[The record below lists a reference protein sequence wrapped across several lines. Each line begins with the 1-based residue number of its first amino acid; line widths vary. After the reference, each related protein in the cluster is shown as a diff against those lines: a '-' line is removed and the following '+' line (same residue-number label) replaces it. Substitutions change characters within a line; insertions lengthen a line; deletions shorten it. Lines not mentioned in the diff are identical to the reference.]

1 MKVYK
6 LFSAWYFFIFFSFG
20 SFLPLLSPFLKERG
34 FSGLNIGSALALG
47 ALVTIIM
54 QPLWGY
60 LADRYRNSKV
70 IVFILITCYTLA
82 GLTMAAGTGVA
93 KLTIIYGVFMVFFS
107 GIMPVID
114 SMVVGNDLE
123 FGKVRLWGAMGFA
136 LGAQLT
142 GLLAE
147 NLGLSSIFIAIT
159 LSNILVLILTA
170 RIDDR
175 SHSKT
180 REDSLNRG
188 DILELLSDKGYLI
201 FLVASFLVGGSM
213 TGHNN
218 YFSLLY
224 RELGGSLSGVG
235 LAFLLFAGSEAP
247 VMALVQNL
255 SRRIN
260 VTSGL
265 IISSLI
271 FSIRWLWY
279 STMPDPKWILTLFF
293 IQGLSIGS
301 FLVLVTLYISEVT
314 GPGLRTTAL
323 AIYFSFSAGL
333 GGMFAQ
339 YFSGLI
345 LNNYGIAQVYSFYFI
360 MSLLGGG
367 LYFLLLI
374 GREKKVDCKME
385 DAGVKYK

>member
-1 MKVYK
+1 
-6 LFSAWYFFIFFSFG
+6 
-20 SFLPLLSPFLKERG
+20 
-34 FSGLNIGSALALG
+34 
-47 ALVTIIM
+47 
-54 QPLWGY
+54 
-60 LADRYRNSKV
+60 
-70 IVFILITCYTLA
+70 
-82 GLTMAAGTGVA
+82 
-93 KLTIIYGVFMVFFS
+93 
-107 GIMPVID
+107 
-114 SMVVGNDLE
+114 
-123 FGKVRLWGAMGFA
+123 
-136 LGAQLT
+136 
-142 GLLAE
+142 
-147 NLGLSSIFIAIT
+147 
-159 LSNILVLILTA
+159 
-170 RIDDR
+170 
-175 SHSKT
+175 
-180 REDSLNRG
+180 
-188 DILELLSDKGYLI
+188 
-201 FLVASFLVGGSM
+201 M

-265 IISSLI
+265 VISSLI
-271 FSIRWLWY
+271 FSLRWLWY
-279 STMPDPKWILTLFF
+279 STMPDPKFILILFF

-314 GPGLRTTAL
+314 TPDLRTTAL

-345 LNNYGIAQVYSFYFI
+345 LNNYGIARVYSFYFV

-367 LYFLLLI
+367 LYLLLLVVRK
-374 GREKKVDCKME
+374 GKSHCKIE

>member
-1 MKVYK
+1 
-6 LFSAWYFFIFFSFG
+6 
-20 SFLPLLSPFLKERG
+20 
-34 FSGLNIGSALALG
+34 
-47 ALVTIIM
+47 M

-70 IVFILITCYTLA
+70 IVFILVTCYTLA
-82 GLTMAAGTGVA
+82 GLTMAVGTGVA

-114 SMVVGNDLE
+114 SMVVGNGLE

-136 LGAQLT
+136 LGAQVT

-147 NLGLSSIFIAIT
+147 SLGLPSIFFAIT
-159 LSNILVLILTA
+159 LSNVLVLILTVK
-170 RIDDR
+170 IDDR

-255 SRRIN
+255 SRKIN

-271 FSIRWLWY
+271 FSMRWLWY

-314 GPGLRTTAL
+314 TPNLRTTAL

-345 LNNYGIAQVYSFYFI
+345 LNNYEIAQVYSFYFV

-367 LYFLLLI
+367 LYLLLLI
-374 GREKKVDCKME
+374 RREKKVDCKME
-385 DAGVKYK
+385 DAGVKCK

>member
-60 LADRYRNSKV
+60 LADKYKNSKV

-82 GLTMAAGTGVA
+82 GLTMSLGAGVG

-114 SMVVGNDLE
+114 SMVVGNGLE

-136 LGAQLT
+136 LGAQVT
-142 GLLAE
+142 GVMAE
-147 NLGLSSIFIAIT
+147 NHGLPSIFIAIT

-175 SHSKT
+175 SHSET
-180 REDSLNRG
+180 REGSLDRG
-188 DILELLSDKGYLI
+188 DILKLLSNKGYLI

-265 IISSLI
+265 VISSLI
-271 FSIRWLWY
+271 FSLRWLWY
-279 STMPDPKWILTLFF
+279 STMPDPKFILILFF

-314 GPGLRTTAL
+314 TPDLRTTAL

-367 LYFLLLI
+367 LYLLLFI
-374 GREKKVDCKME
+374 RREKKVDCKME

>member
-60 LADRYRNSKV
+60 LADKYRNSKL

-82 GLTMAAGTGVA
+82 GLTMAVGAGVA
-93 KLTIIYGVFMVFFS
+93 KLTTTYGVFMIFFS

-114 SMVVGNDLE
+114 SMVVGNGLE

-136 LGAQLT
+136 LGAQVT

-147 NLGLSSIFIAIT
+147 NFGLHVIFIAVT
-159 LSNILVLILTA
+159 LSNILVLILTT

-175 SHSKT
+175 SHSKS
-180 REDSLNRG
+180 REASLNTG
-188 DILELLSDKGYLI
+188 DILKLLSNKSYLI
-201 FLVASFLVGGSM
+201 FLVASFLIGGSM

-247 VMALVQNL
+247 IMALVQNL
-255 SRRIN
+255 SKKIN

-271 FSIRWLWY
+271 FSLRWLWY

-314 GPGLRTTAL
+314 GPALRTTAL

-367 LYFLLLI
+367 LYLLLFI
-374 GREKKVDCKME
+374 RREKKVDCKME

>member
-60 LADRYRNSKV
+60 LADKYKNSKV

-82 GLTMAAGTGVA
+82 GLTMSLGAGVG

-114 SMVVGNDLE
+114 SMVVGNGLE

-136 LGAQLT
+136 LGAQVT
-142 GLLAE
+142 GVMAE
-147 NLGLSSIFIAIT
+147 NHGLPSIFIAIT

-175 SHSKT
+175 SHSEI
-180 REDSLNRG
+180 RDGSLDRG
-188 DILELLSDKGYLI
+188 DILKLLSNKGYLI

-265 IISSLI
+265 VISSLI
-271 FSIRWLWY
+271 FSLRWLWY
-279 STMPDPKWILTLFF
+279 STMPDHKFILILFF

-314 GPGLRTTAL
+314 TPDLRTTAL

-345 LNNYGIAQVYSFYFI
+345 LNNYGIARVYSFYFV
-360 MSLLGGG
+360 MSFLGGG
-367 LYFLLLI
+367 LYLLLLVVRK
-374 GREKKVDCKME
+374 GKSHCKIE

>member
-1 MKVYK
+1 MKLYK

-20 SFLPLLSPFLKERG
+20 SFLPLLSPFFKERG
-34 FSGLNIGSALALG
+34 FSGLNIGGALALG
-47 ALVTIIM
+47 ALITIIM

-60 LADRYRNSKV
+60 LADKHKNSKS

-82 GLTMAAGTGVA
+82 GLTMARGTGVA

-114 SMVVGNDLE
+114 SMVVGNGLE
-123 FGKVRLWGAMGFA
+123 FGKVRLWGALGFA
-136 LGAQLT
+136 LGAQVT
-142 GLLAE
+142 GVLAE
-147 NLGLSSIFIAIT
+147 NFGLSSIFTVIT
-159 LSNILVLILTA
+159 LSNILVLILTS

-175 SHSKT
+175 SHN
-180 REDSLNRG
+180 RERETSLNRG
-188 DILELLSDKGYLI
+188 DVLKLLSNKNYLI
-201 FLVASFLVGGSM
+201 FLVASFLIGGSM

-224 RELGGSLSGVG
+224 RELGGSLSGIG

-255 SRRIN
+255 SKRIN
-260 VTSGL
+260 VISGL

-271 FSIRWLWY
+271 FSMRWLWY
-279 STMPDPKWILTLFF
+279 STMPDPKWILIFFF

-314 GPGLRTTAL
+314 IPDLRTTAL

-345 LNNYGIAQVYSFYFI
+345 LNNYGIAQVYNFYFI

-367 LYFLLLI
+367 LYLLLI
-374 GREKKVDCKME
+374 RREKKVDCKIE
-385 DAGVKYK
+385 DAGVK